1 MGTNHEVGGRESSSH
16 RTSTFPGRQETDRVL
31 GGRAYEWIGG
41 QRTADEVYSSKWGDW
56 MRHNGDKHEGGQA
69 AAEVKGHGFKMNPS
83 VARQD
88 QRKGT
93 VKFNPGLG
101 FTQVRGV
108 KGRL

>member
-1 MGTNHEVGGRESSSH
+1 MGRNPEVGGRESSSH
-16 RTSTFPGRQETDRVL
+16 RTSAFPGRQETDRVL
-31 GGRAYEWIGG
+31 GGRAYYGLEARG
-41 QRTADEVYSSKWGDW
+41 QQTRFTSSQWGDW

-101 FTQVRGV
+101 FTQVRAV